1 MLTMGELVI
10 CGAILTLAFMAML
23 VVFIKNAV
31 EQNTSV
37 PNLLLSMLDMRAIM
51 RKISKAP
58 REKGAAKKDQGTGT
72 KGEMMSGEIK
82 TETETGPKDNKDH
95 SGLLASLTSAMF
107 RWQPKNL
114 FGKKDDKQKEM
125 SKYIDS
131 ELEKLLAE
139 SALDEY
145 EPNPLENNT
154 RLPSDEMKMLE
165 AEREARL
172 KELYKEGIPK
182 GLPDAAGLGKD
193 GNKAS
198 REDQARE
205 IKVEKLRIQEGKA
218 PNWDEIVPKKDPS
231 QLLKDA
237 EAMAPIAG
245 MLESDITAEGKAPAT
260 AIDSNGELKINDM
273 PIWGHTELGKPL
285 EKFKPDT
292 IKQEAVAP
300 NERSSMNVPI
310 SNERREMKNPV
321 ESKPSITPAVTK
333 PVLAAETAK
342 AAVSAKKESPGGID
356 LGDDILKELQE
367 EIKIEDDI
375 SMEIMGDLKGKY
387 IDIHELN
394 LESMDV
400 LSRIS
405 MNVKSNKKAK
415 KKTRPKI

>member
-1 MLTMGELVI
+1 
-10 CGAILTLAFMAML
+10 
-23 VVFIKNAV
+23 
-31 EQNTSV
+31 
-37 PNLLLSMLDMRAIM
+37 
-51 RKISKAP
+51 
-58 REKGAAKKDQGTGT
+58 
-72 KGEMMSGEIK
+72 
-82 TETETGPKDNKDH
+82 
-95 SGLLASLTSAMF
+95 
-107 RWQPKNL
+107 
-114 FGKKDDKQKEM
+114 
-125 SKYIDS
+125 
-131 ELEKLLAE
+131 
-139 SALDEY
+139 
-145 EPNPLENNT
+145 
-154 RLPSDEMKMLE
+154 MKMMD

-172 KELYKEGIPK
+172 KELYKDGKAK
-182 GLPDAAGLGKD
+182 GLPDVAGPEKD
-193 GNKAS
+193 GYKANKAS

-205 IKVEKLRIQEGKA
+205 IKVEKLQIQEGKA

-245 MLESDITAEGKAPAT
+245 MPESDITAEGKAPAT

-292 IKQEAVAP
+292 VKQEAVAP

-310 SNERREMKNPV
+310 NNERREMKNPV

-333 PVLAAETAK
+333 PALAAETAK
-342 AAVSAKKESPGGID
+342 AAVSAKKESPSGID